1 MQCRVAQLGVPPGR
15 DGDYLGLGGETL
27 RARSGER
34 AVVTP
39 GLAGTTVPRELDRP
53 GDQSHLHHT
62 LTTTS
67 HNCPPQ
73 TDTGEN

>member
-1 MQCRVAQLGVPPGR
+1 MPPGR

-34 AVVTP
+34 AVYP
-39 GLAGTTVPRELDRP
+39 GLAGTTVPRELERP

-67 HNCPPQ
+67 HNCRPE
-73 TDTGEN
+73 TGTGDN